1 MHELTRPQLRACAND
16 LANLR
21 QLQLDEDLAA
31 FTRAL
36 GTDVSLNRWGREE
49 SCIALLAEE
58 GVGWVLAG
66 ILRKYVILESG
77 QRRIIDLMMPG
88 NFFGLKPDDASRFS
102 YEAATDGTVIAR
114 CSWRRLNSLAASNA
128 PIYQFLYVRACDS
141 VGRLEE
147 HIVVQG
153 RTTAREKVGSYLVR
167 IAARGGSERT
177 WVVLPISRY
186 DIADHLGIAV
196 ETVSR
201 AISELRRSGLIRL
214 DGPRR
219 IAIKDPHRLE
229 SATRP
234 ERQNLREWARYCRAV

>member
-1 MHELTRPQLRACAND
+1 MNKLSTISLRACDND

-21 QLQLDEDLAA
+21 QLQLDESVVA

-36 GTDVSLNRWGREE
+36 GTNIILNHWGREE
-49 SCIALLAEE
+49 SCNALLAED

-66 ILRKYVILESG
+66 ILRKYIILESG

-88 NFFGLKPDDASRFS
+88 NFFGLNPVDASRFS
-102 YEAATDGTVIAR
+102 YEAATQGTVTAR
-114 CSWRRLNSLAASNA
+114 SSWRRLKSLAASNT
-128 PIYQFLYVRACDS
+128 PIYQFLYDRACDS
-141 VGRLEE
+141 IGRLEE

-177 WVVLPISRY
+177 SVVLPISRY

-201 AISELRRSGLIRL
+201 AISELRRRGLIRL
-214 DGPRR
+214 EGPRR
-219 IAIKDPHRLE
+219 LAIKDPHRLE

-234 ERQNLREWARYCRAV
+234 ERQNLREWSDIVA

>member
-1 MHELTRPQLRACAND
+1 MHELITPQLPACDDD
-16 LANLR
+16 LANER

-36 GTDVSLNRWGREE
+36 GTNVDLNHWEREE
-49 SCIALLAEE
+49 SCNALLAED
-58 GVGWVLAG
+58 GIGWVLVG
-66 ILRKYVILESG
+66 ILRKHIILESG
-77 QRRIIDLMMPG
+77 RRRIVDLMMPG

-102 YEAATDGTVIAR
+102 YEAATDGTVTAR
-114 CSWRRLNSLAASNA
+114 SSWRRLKAFAASNA
-128 PIYQFLYVRACDS
+128 QIYQFLYDRACDS
-141 VGRLEE
+141 IGRLEE

-153 RTTAREKVGSYLVR
+153 RTTATEKVGSYLVR

-177 WVVLPISRY
+177 SVVLPISRH

-201 AISELRRSGLIRL
+201 AISELQRSGLIRL
-214 DGPRR
+214 EGRR
-219 IAIKDPHRLE
+219 LVIKDPHRLE

-234 ERQNLREWARYCRAV
+234 ERQNLRECGRYCGAV